1 MSDDSGGR
9 GDSAGRSPL
18 PPGRRRVGWALAVL
32 APAAAT
38 AVGVA
43 AGQGGDLSTDVV
55 LFFVAT
61 VAVALVG
68 GLGPAV
74 LAAALGGLLLNFF
87 LTAPV
92 YTFTVADRQ
101 NVVAIVAMV
110 VVGVLVALV
119 VDRAARRATQAAVA
133 RTEASLLAE
142 AARTVLTS
150 NDPLPRLLEQIRDA
164 FTLDSVTVVER
175 DHTEAGPATT
185 RYPIAE
191 TSSDAGHPPTTDR
204 TSASASASTSTGTG
218 VEVEVEVDEGVG
230 LLVRGH
236 SLSGTERRVLE
247 AVGGQ
252 ALLALRHQRLL
263 AQAAQARRQAEAEQL
278 RSALLAAL
286 GHDLRTP
293 LTAVKAALSSL
304 RDPTLVLSES
314 DRAELLATGEES
326 TDRLIALVNNLLDSS
341 RLAADAVRPHTSP
354 VGYDEVVAAALA
366 ATTHPETERLRV
378 EVDETL
384 PHVLADPGLLERVVA
399 NLIDNALRHGG
410 GAPVTVRA
418 GLHSQRGELR
428 VADNGPGLSSRT
440 AERLFTPFQRFDD
453 HPDAGGIG
461 LGLHVARG
469 FTEAMDGTLSAE
481 PTPGGGLTMMIS
493 LPLADIPVITT
504 EGPERAADGARR

>member
-1 MSDDSGGR
+1 MGDDDEGLR
-9 GDSAGRSPL
+9 DSAGGSPL
-18 PPGRRRVGWALAVL
+18 SPRRRRAGWALAVL
-32 APAAAT
+32 APAVAT
-38 AVGVA
+38 LVGVV
-43 AGQGGDLSTDVV
+43 AGQGRDLSTDVV
-55 LFFVAT
+55 LFFLAT

-87 LTAPV
+87 LTAPL

-101 NVVAIVAMV
+101 NVVAIAAMV

-150 NDPLPRLLEQIRDA
+150 SDPLPRLLEQIRDA
-164 FTLDSVTVVER
+164 FTLDSVSVFER
-175 DHTEAGPATT
+175 DDTAARPAATRYPTAGTALDAGRHPATT
-185 RYPIAE
+185 DR
-191 TSSDAGHPPTTDR
+191 AG
-204 TSASASASTSTGTG
+204 AG

-236 SLSGTERRVLE
+236 ALSGADRRVLE

-263 AQAAQARRQAEAEQL
+263 AQATEARRQAEAQQL

-304 RDPTLVLSES
+304 RDPALVLSEP

-341 RLAADAVRPHTSP
+341 RLAADAVRPHTSS
-354 VGYDEVVAAALA
+354 VGYDEVVAAALT
-366 ATTHPETERLRV
+366 ATTHPGRGRLRI

-384 PHVLADPGLLERVVA
+384 PDVRADPGLLERVVA
-399 NLIDNALRHGG
+399 NLIDNALRYGD
-410 GAPVTVRA
+410 GASVTLRA
-418 GLHSQRGELR
+418 GIHDQRGELR
-428 VADNGPGLSSRT
+428 VADSGPGLPSP
-440 AERLFTPFQRFDD
+440 AADQLFTPFQRFDD

-481 PTPGGGLTMMIS
+481 PTPGGGLTMTIS
-493 LPLADIPVITT
+493 LPLAATSAPTT
-504 EGPERAADGARR
+504 EDPDRAGDGASP

>member
-1 MSDDSGGR
+1 MDDNGDRR
-9 GDSAGRSPL
+9 GEGAGRSPL
-18 PPGRRRVGWALAVL
+18 SPRRRRVGWVLAVL

-38 AVGVA
+38 AMGVA
-43 AGQGGDLSTDVV
+43 AGQGRDLSTDVV

-68 GLGPAV
+68 GLGPAL

-87 LTAPV
+87 LTAPL

-101 NVVAIVAMV
+101 NVVAIAAMV
-110 VVGVLVALV
+110 VVGALVALV
-119 VDRAARRATQAAVA
+119 VDRAARRATQAAAA
-133 RTEASLLAE
+133 RTEASVLAE

-150 NDPLPRLLEQIRDA
+150 SDDPLPRLLEQIRDA
-164 FTLDSVTVVER
+164 FRLDSVTVFER
-175 DHTEAGPATT
+175 DDTAVGPVTT
-185 RYPIAE
+185 RSAGDG
-191 TSSDAGHPPTTDR
+191 SDAGHPSTD
-204 TSASASASTSTGTG
+204 GTAAG
-218 VEVEVEVDEGVG
+218 VEIEVDEGVG
-230 LLVRGH
+230 LLVHGRT
-236 SLSGTERRVLE
+236 LSGADRRVLE

-263 AQAAQARRQAEAEQL
+263 AEAAEARRQAEAEQL
-278 RSALLAAL
+278 RTALLAAL

-304 RDPTLVLSES
+304 RDPALVLSDP
-314 DRAELLATGEES
+314 DRAELLATGEEA

-366 ATTHPETERLRV
+366 ATTQPGTQRLRV
-378 EVDETL
+378 EVDESL
-384 PHVLADPGLLERVVA
+384 PDVRADAGLLERVLA

-410 GAPVTVRA
+410 GAPVTLRA
-418 GLHSQRGELR
+418 GIHGQRGELL
-428 VADNGPGLSSRT
+428 VADSGPGLPSP
-440 AERLFTPFQRFDD
+440 AAGHLFTPFQRFDD

-469 FTEAMDGTLSAE
+469 FTQAMDGTLSAE
-481 PTPGGGLTMMIS
+481 PTPGGGLTMTIS
-493 LPLADIPVITT
+493 LPLADPAATVPH
-504 EGPERAADGARR
+504 GPDHAGDGVSP